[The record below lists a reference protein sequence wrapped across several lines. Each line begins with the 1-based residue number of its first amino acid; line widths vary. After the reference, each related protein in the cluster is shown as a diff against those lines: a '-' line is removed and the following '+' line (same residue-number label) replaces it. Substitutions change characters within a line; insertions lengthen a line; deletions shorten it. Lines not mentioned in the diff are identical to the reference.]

1 MFTRRERTRAGHSSE
16 VRGRPVADAMTQL
29 AFQLFLPVEQPSG
42 WPKHSLAKQNARQ
55 KAFCICSGE
64 SISQLVTLKKRDAT
78 FATSYI
84 TKMQRQSRHET
95 LSSPTWTLS
104 SPGGLRSQSKIAR
117 LQAQVDELTGG
128 LGFEVHLKVKRERAR
143 EHHMNKVL
151 EHECK
156 VCCELDGHHAPWCP
170 DCFPH
175 QPSLDARRL
184 GSPKN
189 TAAESQRMASPTTPS
204 STLGEELGAIAILTV
219 LGAVVIGV
227 ALKQCK

>member
-1 MFTRRERTRAGHSSE
+1 MAEAFACKTECSAKGILHLFRGSQSVNSS
-16 VRGRPVADAMTQL
+16 
-29 AFQLFLPVEQPSG
+29 PS
-42 WPKHSLAKQNARQ
+42 
-55 KAFCICSGE
+55 
-64 SISQLVTLKKRDAT
+64 KRDAT

-95 LSSPTWTLS
+95 RSSPTWTLS

-117 LQAQVDELTGG
+117 LQAQVDW
-128 LGFEVHLKVKRERAR
+128 VHLKAKRQR